1 MPDSFKSLGDVFR
14 REPAFKNLREVVK
27 SSDVV
32 NDFYKIFPDFEKIAK
47 AQKVVKRVLKLRVEN
62 STWRSEM
69 KFREK
74 EIIERINKFYS
85 EERINQIR
93 FSS

>member
-1 MPDSFKSLGDVFR
+1 MPDDFKSLGEVFR

-32 NDFYKIFPDFEKIAK
+32 NDFYKIFPDFEKIA
-47 AQKVVKRVLKLRVEN
+47 APIKVVKKVLRLRVEN

-85 EERINQIR
+85 EKRINQIR

>member
-1 MPDSFKSLGDVFR
+1 MPDSFKSLGDVFK

-32 NDFYKIFPDFEKIAK
+32 NDFYKIFPDFEKIAT

-74 EIIERINKFYS
+74 EIIERINKFYN
-85 EERINQIR
+85 EERVKQIR

>member
-1 MPDSFKSLGDVFR
+1 MPDSFKSLGDVFI

-32 NDFYKIFPDFEKIAK
+32 NDFNKIFPDFKKIAT
-47 AQKVVKRVLKLRVEN
+47 AQKVIKKVLKLLVEN
-62 STWRSEM
+62 STLRSEM
-69 KFREK
+69 KFKEK
-74 EIIERINKFYS
+74 EIIERINKFYN
-85 EERINQIR
+85 EERIKQIR

>member
-1 MPDSFKSLGDVFR
+1 MLGW
-14 REPAFKNLREVVK
+14 VVILLIL
-27 SSDVV
+27 SCFLW
-32 NDFYKIFPDFEKIAK
+32 DFYKIFPDFEKIAT
-47 AQKVVKRVLKLRVEN
+47 AQRVVKKVLKLRVEN

-74 EIIERINKFYS
+74 EIIERINKFYN
-85 EERINQIR
+85 EERVKQIR

>member
-1 MPDSFKSLGDVFR
+1 MPDNFKSLEEVFR
-14 REPAFKNLREVVK
+14 GEPAFKNLREVVK

-32 NDFYKIFPDFEKIAK
+32 NDFYKIFPDFEKIALPI
-47 AQKVVKRVLKLRVEN
+47 KVAKKVLRLKVEN
-62 STWRSEM
+62 STWRSEL

>member
-14 REPAFKNLREVVK
+14 KEPAFKYLREVVK

-32 NDFYKIFPDFEKIAK
+32 NDFYKIFPDFEKIALPL
-47 AQKVVKRVLKLRVEN
+47 KVDKKVLKLRVEN
-62 STWRSEM
+62 PTWRSEM
-69 KFREK
+69 KFRES
-74 EIIERINKFYS
+74 EIVERINKFYN
-85 EERINQIR
+85 EERIKQIR

>member
-1 MPDSFKSLGDVFR
+1 VPDNFKSLGDVFR

-32 NDFYKIFPDFEKIAK
+32 NDFYKIFPDYEKIALPL
-47 AQKVVKRVLKLRVEN
+47 KVDKKVLKLRVEN

-74 EIIERINKFYS
+74 EIVERINKFYN
-85 EERINQIR
+85 EERIIQIR

>member
-32 NDFYKIFPDFEKIAK
+32 NDFNKIFPEETVCLPDT
-47 AQKVVKRVLKLRVEN
+47 KLF
-62 STWRSEM
+62 SLL
-69 KFREK
+69 
-74 EIIERINKFYS
+74 ERA
-85 EERINQIR
+85 
-93 FSS
+93 

>member
-1 MPDSFKSLGDVFR
+1 MPDNFKSLGEVFK
-14 REPAFKNLREVVK
+14 REPAFKNLREVIK

-32 NDFYKIFPDFEKIAK
+32 NDFYKIFPDFEKIALPI
-47 AQKVVKRVLKLRVEN
+47 KVVKKVLRLRVEN

>member
-32 NDFYKIFPDFEKIAK
+32 NDFNKIFPDFEKIAT
-47 AQKVVKRVLKLRVEN
+47 AQKVIKKVLKLRVEN

-74 EIIERINKFYS
+74 EIIERINKFYN
-85 EERINQIR
+85 EERVKQIR

>member
-1 MPDSFKSLGDVFR
+1 MPDNFKSLGDVFR

-32 NDFYKIFPDFEKIAK
+32 NDFYKMFPDFEKIALPL
-47 AQKVVKRVLKLRVEN
+47 KVDKKVLKLRVEN

-74 EIIERINKFYS
+74 EIVERINKFYN
-85 EERINQIR
+85 EKRIIQIR

>member
-32 NDFYKIFPDFEKIAK
+32 NDFYKIFPDLEKIAS
-47 AQKVVKRVLKLRVEN
+47 AQKVVKMVLKLRVEN
-62 STWRSEM
+62 SNWRSEM

-74 EIIERINKFYS
+74 EIIEKINKFYS
-85 EERINQIR
+85 EERVKKIR

>member
-1 MPDSFKSLGDVFR
+1 MPDNFKSLGDVFR
-14 REPAFKNLREVVK
+14 KEPAFKNLREVVK
-27 SSDVV
+27 SSDVI
-32 NDFYKIFPDFEKIAK
+32 NDFYKIFPDYERVASPI
-47 AQKVVKRVLKLRVEN
+47 KVDKKVLKLRVEN

-74 EIIERINKFYS
+74 EIIERINIFYN
-85 EERINQIR
+85 EERIKQIR